1 VCYPGILA
9 TVKRKLEQ
17 LALRQKRECSW
28 SALIGCNPTARVA
41 RRPCRQSGTGMTRP
55 GEENVHCAKSRR
67 QSVALEG
74 FMPIK
79 RPTNK

>member
-17 LALRQKRECSW
+17 LVLREKRERSW

-41 RRPCRQSGTGMTRP
+41 
-55 GEENVHCAKSRR
+55 EWNVQVIGNTHDMAW
-67 QSVALEG
+67 
-74 FMPIK
+74 
-79 RPTNK
+79 